1 MPAADSADTAA
12 SRPGFISRLRGLL
25 ADALELAHV
34 RLELLA
40 LEAREESAR
49 LLAVLLCALAAAAFL
64 CLGLAFLAVFL
75 TVLLWDEH
83 RLLAL
88 GVFTALFLGGGAG
101 SDLLRARPRDGEV
114 VTLDQHVRAHAVASV
129 GGCQDSAIVPVA
141 DQLTTTARQQRR
153 ESGQEPL
160 LREVGNRGRPA
171 APGAGVLSG

>member
-12 SRPGFISRLRGLL
+12 SRPGFVSRLRGLL

-101 SDLLRARPRDGEV
+101 LAGLALARARDGRGWFAATRQELARDCE
-114 VTLDQHVRAHAVASV
+114 R
-129 GGCQDSAIVPVA
+129 
-141 DQLTTTARQQRR
+141 
-153 ESGQEPL
+153 
-160 LREVGNRGRPA
+160 LR
-171 APGAGVLSG
+171 S

>member
-1 MPAADSADTAA
+1 MRIEAVVADITTEEVDAIVNAANSTLLGGRGVDGAIHRAA
-12 SRPGFISRLRGLL
+12 GP
-25 ADALELAHV
+25 
-34 RLELLA
+34 
-40 LEAREESAR
+40 R
-49 LLAVLLCALAAAAFL
+49 LLAGAAQAA
-64 CLGLAFLAVFL
+64 GKIPDPGQGRGPRQ
-75 TVLLWDEH
+75 DETDDQRH
-83 RLLAL
+83 RS
-88 GVFTALFLGGGAG
+88 GPHRRDVREVLGGGAR